1 MSENQWK
8 GETMGYHN
16 QDIMMKLKQ
25 ARVIFLLWLVSWH
38 DVRVLRLT
46 ATEATPAK
54 LKTKPHETNDPVF
67 KNVNYPYSLFTTT
80 PTS

>member
-38 DVRVLRLT
+38 DVRVLRL
-46 ATEATPAK
+46 
-54 LKTKPHETNDPVF
+54 V
-67 KNVNYPYSLFTTT
+67 
-80 PTS
+80 